1 MTLQGKVALVTGASR
16 GIGVEIA
23 RNLGQA
29 GMAVAMV
36 ARSPQVETV
45 AAELQ
50 GEGLRVV
57 GFTVDVSRRTEVE
70 AMVERVENEL
80 GPLWLLVNNAGVLR
94 TGPTADL
101 REEDWDDVYN
111 VDVKGVF
118 LCSQAAIRRMI
129 PRNAGRIVNV
139 SSIAGQIVRVAQIAY
154 CSAKAATIHFT
165 RCLAVEMA
173 PHGITVN
180 CLCPGM
186 TWTEMLGKSAAAR
199 GLDLDGMVALIPAG
213 HMADTQDHA
222 NLVAFFASE
231 QAGHVTGQVVSVDG
245 GQSLYMP
252 LMAVRPNH
260 QGQSV
265 QGASG
270 QGGKP

>member
-1 MTLQGKVALVTGASR
+1 MALDGKVALVTGASR

-23 RNLGQA
+23 RTLGHQ
-29 GMAVAMV
+29 GMKVAMV
-36 ARSPQVETV
+36 ARSSQIEEV
-45 AAELQ
+45 AAELRK
-50 GEGLRVV
+50 EGIDTL
-57 GFTVDVSRRTEVE
+57 GFTVDVSKRDEVE
-70 AMVERVENEL
+70 AMVARIEDEF
-80 GPLWLLVNNAGVLR
+80 GPLWLLVNNAGLLR
-94 TGPTADL
+94 TGPTVDM

-129 PRNAGRIVNV
+129 PRKEGRIVNV

-154 CSAKAATIHFT
+154 CSAKAATIHFS

-173 PHGITVN
+173 PYGITVN

-199 GLDLDGMVALIPAG
+199 GLDLDAMVALIPAG
-213 HMADTQDHA
+213 HMADVKDHA
-222 NLVAFFASE
+222 ELVAFFASE
-231 QAGHVTGQVVSVDG
+231 AAGHITGQVVSVDG

-252 LMAVRPNH
+252 LMAPKRT
-260 QGQSV
+260 
-265 QGASG
+265 
-270 QGGKP
+270 

>member
-1 MTLQGKVALVTGASR
+1 MALQGKVAIVTGASK

-23 RNLGQA
+23 RTLGHQ
-29 GMAVAMV
+29 GMAVALA
-36 ARSPQVETV
+36 ARSKQVEEV
-45 AAELQ
+45 ATALR
-50 GEGLRVV
+50 GEGIRAI
-57 GFTVDVSRRTEVE
+57 GFTVDVSRRAEVE
-70 AMVERVENEL
+70 AMAERVEREL

-94 TGPTADL
+94 TGPTADM
-101 REEDWDDVYN
+101 REEDWDEVYN

-129 PRNAGRIVNV
+129 PRGGGRIVNI

-154 CSAKAATIHFT
+154 CSAKAAVIHFS

-199 GLDLDGMVALIPAG
+199 GLDVDAMVALIPAG
-213 HMADTQDHA
+213 HMADAQDHA
-222 NLVAFFASE
+222 HLVAFFASE
-231 QAGHVTGQVVSVDG
+231 QAGHITGQVVSVDG

-252 LMAVRPNH
+252 LMAPK
-260 QGQSV
+260 QAPQ
-265 QGASG
+265 
-270 QGGKP
+270 P

>member
-1 MTLQGKVALVTGASR
+1 MSLEGKVALVTGASR

-23 RNLGQA
+23 RVLGQK
-29 GMAVAMV
+29 GMAVALV
-36 ARSPQVETV
+36 ARSPQVEEV
-45 AAELQ
+45 AAELR
-50 GEGLRVV
+50 GEGIRAL
-57 GFTVDVSRRTEVE
+57 GFTADVSKRADVE
-70 AMVERVENEL
+70 AMVERVESEV
-80 GPLWLLVNNAGVLR
+80 GELWLLVNNAGVLR
-94 TGPTADL
+94 TGPTADM
-101 REEDWDDVYN
+101 REEDWDDVFD

-129 PRNAGRIVNV
+129 PRGGGRIVNI

-154 CSAKAATIHFT
+154 CSAKAATIHFS

-199 GLDLDGMVALIPAG
+199 GLDLDSMVALIPAG
-213 HMADTQDHA
+213 HMADAKDHA
-222 NLVAFFASE
+222 HMVAFFAAE
-231 QAGHVTGQVVSVDG
+231 EAGHLTGQVVSVDG

-252 LMAVRPNH
+252 LMAPRPTV
-260 QGQSV
+260 QS
-265 QGASG
+265 
-270 QGGKP
+270 